1 MSRTVIGPDD
11 DPVGRAADLPG
22 TTTEPATVNGA
33 LGEFVAAAKR
43 RQFLKLVDDGV
54 FDDLTDDEV
63 MAGARR

>member
-1 MSRTVIGPDD
+1 MTQ
-11 DPVGRAADLPG
+11 ATDLPG
-22 TTTEPATVNGA
+22 TTTERATVNGA

-43 RQFLKLVDDGV
+43 RRFLELLDEGV